1 MPRWARSENLKSRP
15 MWWLASMLAL
25 VAVVVAVLM
34 SSDRTGEAGPEFA
47 RPRGG
52 PASERTADT
61 PGTPAKA
68 ALHIAPTKQRLPGAK
83 VHGKIMWDYGGS
95 VLDAEVALLD
105 QAGEVI
111 AEMKTTTDGVF
122 ELADADLVGAELL
135 VTAPGGDQHRRDLAP
150 LKPGED
156 RAFDVILG
164 DLREIVGWVLDTNGD
179 PQPGVFVTAT
189 WESADSRWNAVTDAG
204 GAFTLSDVPASAL
217 RVTADGGDLGVVSVR
232 VARTNATRREVT
244 LVLEPTGTIKV
255 RASAEVQKLG
265 KVGIRCYSNAAHG
278 EDGMWNDDLR
288 TFEPPPEVGMSEEAT
303 PSEEPSMVELETT
316 IGNAL
321 RAWDANDPHG
331 SLTRM
336 ALDMAAMSPEMERE
350 IRRDAEALHPEL
362 VGAPIEDI
370 AHAAIEKIAKE
381 EPRIFDTMGLA
392 ALKLQEGSSPMEA
405 MMLADEELRRPPI
418 ELGEGEGDTFEAP
431 VEAVEAMPEEAMPE
445 EAVAIEAGEGVEYD
459 LGADYVDEG
468 YEQVNPRIE
477 ELRTLTGI
485 DNIGLAEM
493 TRSLVT
499 TGRFF
504 EPIPVRGAFE
514 YTVSL
519 LTDDGFELICGT
531 VFVAAGEEVE
541 VDCGGAATPA
551 ILEGRVIDSQ
561 HRPVEGAVVEVYVDE
576 TYTTT
581 TDRHGRY
588 ELSVKTRTAQLL
600 TVAARDAQGEAW
612 HAERRQQNARP
623 GHRTEVPDMI
633 ARRGDEIPTRSL
645 ETPFGGVG
653 ANINLGSEGV
663 VLEHLFEDGPLAM
676 AGAESGDVIV
686 RIGDE
691 LGASLSVDD
700 ALAMLRGEAG
710 TDVDLTLRS
719 AAGELYELLVTRGTI
734 TPPSYETPD
743 DSIE

>member
-1 MPRWARSENLKSRP
+1 MPRWARSETLRSRP
-15 MWWLASMLAL
+15 HLWWLAAMLAV
-25 VAVVVAVLM
+25 VAIVVAVLM
-34 SSDRTGEAGPEFA
+34 SSGPTREAGPDFAKPKGEVATDRTGNPS
-47 RPRGG
+47 RPN
-52 PASERTADT
+52 
-61 PGTPAKA
+61 KA
-68 ALHIAPTKQRLPGAK
+68 ALHLAPEKQRLPGAK
-83 VHGKIMWDYGGS
+83 VHGKILWDYGGS
-95 VLDAEVALLD
+95 VVDAEIALLD
-105 QAGEVI
+105 QAGELVV
-111 AEMKTTTDGVF
+111 EMKTSDGGF

-135 VTAPGGDQHRRDLAP
+135 VTAPGGDQHRRDLP
-150 LKPGED
+150 TLKPGED

-164 DLREIVGWVLDTNGD
+164 DVREVVGWVLDTNGD

-189 WESADSRWNAVTDAG
+189 WESADSRWSAVTDKG
-204 GAFTLSDVPASAL
+204 GGFTLSDVPASAL

-255 RASAEVQKLG
+255 RAPDEVLKLG

-288 TFEPPPEVGMSEEAT
+288 TFEPPPEAMVDEGAA
-303 PSEEPSMVELETT
+303 PNEEPSMVELETT

-321 RAWDANDPHG
+321 RSWDSNDPRG
-331 SLTRM
+331 SLMRM
-336 ALDMAAMSPEMERE
+336 ALDMAALNPEIERE
-350 IRRDAEALHPEL
+350 IRRDAEAAYPEL
-362 VGAPIEDI
+362 AGAAIEDI
-370 AHAAIEKIAKE
+370 ARAAIDKIAAE

-405 MMLADEELRRPPI
+405 MMLADEELRRPTII
-418 ELGEGEGDTFEAP
+418 EEAA
-431 VEAVEAMPEEAMPE
+431 AVEAPTPALDGVGETIGE
-445 EAVAIEAGEGVEYD
+445 IEATTEEYFGEGVEYD

-468 YEQVNPRIE
+468 YDVVNPRIE
-477 ELRTLTGI
+477 ELRAMTGI
-485 DNIGLAEM
+485 DNIGLTEM

-514 YTVSL
+514 YTVSV
-519 LTDDGFELICGT
+519 LTNDGFELICGT

-541 VDCGGAATPA
+541 VDCGGVARPA

-561 HRPVEGAVVEVYVDE
+561 RRPVEGAVVEVFVDE
-576 TYTTT
+576 TFSAT
-581 TDRHGRY
+581 TDRDGHY
-588 ELSVKTRTAQLL
+588 ELSVTTRSAMLL
-600 TVAARDAQGEAW
+600 TVTARDAQAEAW
-612 HAERRQQNARP
+612 SAERRQQNARP
-623 GHRTEVPDMI
+623 GQRTEVPDMI

-645 ETPFGGVG
+645 VTPFGGVG

-663 VLEHLFEDGPLAM
+663 VLEHLFDDGPLAL

-700 ALAMLRGEAG
+700 ALAMLRGDAG

-719 AAGELYELLVTRGTI
+719 AAGELYELMVTRGTI
-734 TPPSYETPD
+734 TPPTYEGTE

>member
-1 MPRWARSENLKSRP
+1 MPRWARSETLKSRP
-15 MWWLASMLAL
+15 YLWWLAAMLAVVAIV
-25 VAVVVAVLM
+25 VAVVM
-34 SSDRTGEAGPEFA
+34 SSETTREAGPEFA
-47 RPRGG
+47 KPRSAATD
-52 PASERTADT
+52 PAAKPLGKA
-61 PGTPAKA
+61 PGKA
-68 ALHIAPTKQRLPGAK
+68 ALHVAPEAQRLPGAK
-83 VHGKIMWDYGGS
+83 VHGKILWDYGGS

-105 QAGEVI
+105 QTGELI
-111 AEMKTTTDGVF
+111 AEMKTTSDGIF
-122 ELADADLVGAELL
+122 ELADPDLVGAELL

-156 RAFDVILG
+156 RSFDVILG

-189 WESADSRWNAVTDAG
+189 WESADSRWSAVTDKG
-204 GAFTLSDVPASAL
+204 GAFTFSDVPASAM

-265 KVGIRCYSNAAHG
+265 KVAIRCYSNAAHG

-288 TFEPPPEVGMSEEAT
+288 TFEPAPEAVVDEGMA
-303 PSEEPSMVELETT
+303 PAEEPSMVELETT

-321 RAWDANDPHG
+321 RGWDANDPRG
-331 SLTRM
+331 SLMRM
-336 ALDMAAMSPEMERE
+336 ALDMAAMSPEIERE
-350 IRRDAEALHPEL
+350 IRRDAEAAHPEL
-362 VGAPIEDI
+362 AGAAIEDI
-370 AHAAIEKIAKE
+370 ARAAIDKIAAD

-405 MMLADEELRRPPI
+405 MMLADEELRRPAMIDEDVKEAVVMEAPI
-418 ELGEGEGDTFEAP
+418 EAP
-431 VEAVEAMPEEAMPE
+431 VEAE
-445 EAVAIEAGEGVEYD
+445 EAVAIEAGEAGESVEYD

-468 YEQVNPRIE
+468 HDLTNARLE

-493 TRSLVT
+493 TRSLIT

-514 YTVSL
+514 YTVSV
-519 LTDDGFELICGT
+519 LTDDGYELICGN
-531 VFVAAGEEVE
+531 VFVAAGDEVE
-541 VDCGGAATPA
+541 VDCGGATAPA
-551 ILEGRVIDSQ
+551 ILGGRVIDSQ
-561 HRPVEGAVVEVYVDE
+561 RRPVEGAVVEVYVEE
-576 TYTTT
+576 TFSTT
-581 TDRHGRY
+581 TDRNGRY
-588 ELSVKTRTAQLL
+588 ELAVKTRSAQLL

-623 GHRTEVPDMI
+623 GQRTEVPDMI

-645 ETPFGGVG
+645 DTPFGGVG

-700 ALAMLRGEAG
+700 ALAMLRGESG

-734 TPPSYETPD
+734 TPPSYED
-743 DSIE
+743 DTESIE